1 MNLWPPFL
9 GAGIRVR
16 SIAAD
21 WSEATV
27 ELRERWR
34 LAHHPRLRSI
44 IDEEIDLAWQGKK
57 GSAEALN
64 AAVRRGNALL
74 GRGK

>member
-1 MNLWPPFL
+1 
-9 GAGIRVR
+9 V
-16 SIAAD
+16 
-21 WSEATV
+21 
-27 ELRERWR
+27 
-34 LAHHPRLRSI
+34 RSI

-74 GRGK
+74 DRNR